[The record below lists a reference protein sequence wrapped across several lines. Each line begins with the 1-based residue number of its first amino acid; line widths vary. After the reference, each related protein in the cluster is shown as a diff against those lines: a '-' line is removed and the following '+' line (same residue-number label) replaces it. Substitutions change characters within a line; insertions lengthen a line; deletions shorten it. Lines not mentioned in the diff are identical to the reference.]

1 MKLLKAATLGI
12 LLAGAAW
19 MPSFANGF
27 GEAVQVTSNPHVAY
41 TLYVGMPSAEAES
54 TFDSLPDWT
63 KHEHVQANGGGITLI
78 YTRTL
83 KDGTKQEVHFPRSSK
98 LGAYFL
104 DMKFITSKAE
114 DAHQMYLDAVKRMTQ
129 EMGSPE
135 SIKKIYVN
143 YLATFRETDGYTVS
157 LRYLPQEKAF
167 EVSRN
172 YVYH

>member
-27 GEAVQVTSNPHVAY
+27 EEAVQVTSDPYVAY

-78 YTRTL
+78 YTRIL
-83 KDGTKQEVHFPRSSK
+83 KDGTKQEISFPRSSK
-98 LGAYFL
+98 YGAHFI
-104 DMKFITSKAE
+104 DMTFYTPNTE
-114 DAHQMYLDAVKRMTQ
+114 DAHKMYLQALKTMNQ
-129 EMGSPE
+129 KMGKPSTIAQNKTNHYAIFE
-135 SIKKIYVN
+135 E
-143 YLATFRETDGYTVS
+143 ADGYHVDLT
-157 LRYLPQEKAF
+157 YTPGKKAF
-167 EVSRN
+167 KIVRI